1 MRKVPTG
8 FLICLTSL
16 LLLSAVVHADLYN
29 RAPDVLPG
37 TIPEMRDPEFWIARM
52 GKPDEVVLSPEV
64 IQQMNENYKRKVSSP
79 DPFRGVSKERMPKLA
94 HWWPGFEM
102 VIPDLST
109 FTPKEVADTVRVKI
123 QREIDFLRGRPYG
136 NALAVEYA
144 DWEIDKFVGEM
155 ALDLV
160 GNSIEIK
167 HGIAV
172 TTARLRNIPSFFP
185 MQVGLWE
192 NGKTRW
198 DLFSISILKIA
209 KPVTILHSSRSGEY
223 LFVLCGEGYGW
234 VRSVDIAMGTRER
247 VDQFANPE
255 NFVVCTDNRVMFYSD
270 ESCEYASG
278 YFRMG
283 DRLPLTEDNNTRKIS
298 VPVRT
303 SYGALIAGRV
313 WLAEDADVSV
323 GWLPYTRRNIVTTA
337 FKLLDEPFDWT
348 GAWFGRNAE
357 APYRDIFACFGF
369 ELPFHGN
376 LFTHFG
382 NTERVAFPPTGK
394 GADTI
399 KKSAGNTIKVDY
411 EAVKDMYNKILENE
425 PFLTIQTIGGS
436 GHSQLL
442 LGEYEG
448 EPYVFDCHGYGY
460 TGEDGTE
467 YEIRRCV
474 IENMG
479 MGVPVYALPYPIVF
493 CELK

>member
-1 MRKVPTG
+1 MRKVSTVYLVC
-8 FLICLTSL
+8 FSL
-16 LLLSAVVHADLYN
+16 LLLSTIVYGDFYK

-37 TIPEMRDPEFWIARM
+37 TLPEMRNPEFWIARM
-52 GKPDEVVLSPEV
+52 EKPDEVVLSPEA
-64 IQQMNENYKRKVSSP
+64 IQRMNEDYKRKISSP
-79 DPFRGVSKERMPKLA
+79 DPFRGVVKERIPLLD

-102 VIPDLST
+102 AITDLST
-109 FTPKEVADTVRVKI
+109 MTPQVIADTVKVKI
-123 QREIDFLRGRPYG
+123 QKEIDYVKGMPFG
-136 NALAVEYA
+136 NALAIEYA
-144 DWEIDKFVGEM
+144 DWEIDGFVDEM

-160 GNSIEIK
+160 GNSVEIK

-172 TTARLRNIPSFFP
+172 QTAQLRSVPSFFP

-198 DLFSISILKIA
+198 DLFGISILKIA
-209 KPVTILHSSRSGEY
+209 KPVTVLHRSRSGEY

-234 VRSVDIAMGTRER
+234 VRSVDIAIGTRER
-247 VDQFANPE
+247 INQFANPE
-255 NFVVCTDNRVMFYSD
+255 NFVVCTGNRVMFYSD

-323 GWLPYTRRNIVTTA
+323 GWLPYTRRNVVTTA
-337 FKLLDEPFDWT
+337 FKLLDESFDWT
-348 GAWFGRNAE
+348 GAWFGRSAE
-357 APYRDIFACFGF
+357 SPYRDIFACFGF

-382 NTERVAFPPTGK
+382 NTERVAIPSKGK
-394 GADTI
+394 GADAT
-399 KKSAGNTIKVDY
+399 KTSAGYGAKPSG
-411 EAVKDMYNKILENE
+411 EAVEGMYSVILENE
-425 PFLTIQTIGGS
+425 PFLTIQTIGGN

-442 LGEYEG
+442 LGEYNG
-448 EPYVFDCHGYGY
+448 EPYVLDQHGYGY

-467 YEIRRCV
+467 YEIKRCV

-479 MGVPVYALPYPIVF
+479 MGVPAYALPNPIVF